1 MSNMRVWM
9 SCGGGES
16 VCMWYR
22 DASYDPTSDDT
33 VDHMAPNTIIRNDL
47 LCPVNMTEVYIYHSS
62 R

>member
-1 MSNMRVWM
+1 MNNMRVWM

-22 DASYDPTSDDT
+22 DASYDPTSEEP
-33 VDHMAPNTIIRNDL
+33 VDFMTPNTIIRNDL